1 MPDALCDFLEEF
13 CMPGPSEDG
22 LPDGPPSSAACPEPV
37 ATPHPK
43 RTVACEVACEE
54 GSEVAWADAAA
65 LSLQENGFVVLRAS
79 TAEPLIDAAT
89 CEECRRI
96 AAAQLA
102 RLFALLRGRG
112 VDPRRDRFTFG
123 EVCARTAGGRRPDM
137 RLPTEGSE
145 AEAWSPLLRAVD
157 RWVRPVLE
165 RSQLAEDGPSGVR
178 VDGAGCVTA
187 LPGAP
192 EQHLHPDGTARGL
205 VNCFAPLVRVDAANG
220 PTELAAGSH
229 HAGACEEQL
238 AEDCCFAAPHLLPGE
253 LLLFDYRVLHRG
265 RANCTAEPRPVAYV
279 TYSTRRAVSDQHNFP
294 ADRWLLPPA
303 TGSAS
308 TTLGHDVTQ
317 CEDISILR

>member
-1 MPDALCDFLEEF
+1 
-13 CMPGPSEDG
+13 MPGPSEDG

-192 EQHLHPDGTARGL
+192 PWQWPASW
-205 VNCFAPLVRVDAANG
+205 AN
-220 PTELAAGSH
+220 TLTI
-229 HAGACEEQL
+229 GAEMGG
-238 AEDCCFAAPHLLPGE
+238 DFAARLGRAASVRGDALDVAGKLGGDGATALKAV
-253 LLLFDYRVLHRG
+253 LLL
-265 RANCTAEPRPVAYV
+265 
-279 TYSTRRAVSDQHNFP
+279 
-294 ADRWLLPPA
+294 ADALQSL
-303 TGSAS
+303 
-308 TTLGHDVTQ
+308 
-317 CEDISILR
+317 